1 MSENPTRIQA
11 DPLRVADFLRPQ
23 IPLGV
28 VEERFGVLSEAD
40 RRIIGVMR
48 AAIDATQRASQAT
61 LEQPLKPQEVAML
74 ESMGARWDVS
84 KTAERIRI
92 HGDRRHVKDAH
103 FIGYNPQ
110 LPEYARGEIGEAD
123 MSQIRGQQTPLSFRD
138 IPFHLFIHL
147 AGIEDVPLPPF
158 PRTTDPAQIDEYKQI
173 IMARYAETKGYFPLI
188 VGANAAV
195 ADLRVRSV
203 RALRKTYPLELQGT
217 YQAAAIGLV
226 VPFVNPHLRTV
237 TGHKLNILAGIKTR
251 WEEHSQVTVNQFQA
265 EMIGRI
271 RDSQEGYGE
280 AMRRVVS
287 VPMGGL
293 NPRQKG

>member
-1 MSENPTRIQA
+1 
-11 DPLRVADFLRPQ
+11 
-23 IPLGV
+23 
-28 VEERFGVLSEAD
+28 
-40 RRIIGVMR
+40 
-48 AAIDATQRASQAT
+48 
-61 LEQPLKPQEVAML
+61 
-74 ESMGARWDVS
+74 
-84 KTAERIRI
+84 
-92 HGDRRHVKDAH
+92 VKDAH